1 MYRSYSEDLFGLTHD
16 TLRERLSKNAA
27 DSIATCTDEMK
38 IQYVEDLDNVV
49 SMAILTATVLKF
61 GFGLAAPAVL
71 AMLAARF
78 AGQQALPTVQPPNVP
93 AETWTAWVSA
103 TGHAFGRKALKE
115 TLTYIGTNVVA
126 PTIART
132 VMGTCEMYNSKQTK
146 QMCII
151 VVINETDYEIT
162 RTEGWDMLE
171 YGPAATFS
179 KLPPRQIAESDL
191 VSWGVWA
198 TGSGRA
204 SGAASAIKLETTNCP
219 PGGKNFHFIV
229 SASCPAWTPTNTM
242 ALTMSGSD
250 CKKECRDNESISS
263 NVTATRRETVGEAHV
278 AVSAELESTSGKRAF
293 VVVRITSTALVSQP
307 KL

>member
-1 MYRSYSEDLFGLTHD
+1 
-16 TLRERLSKNAA
+16 
-27 DSIATCTDEMK
+27 MK

-49 SMAILTATVLKF
+49 SMAILTATVLKS
-61 GFGLAAPAVL
+61 GLSAAPAVL

-78 AGQQALPTVQPPNVP
+78 AAQQALPIVQPADVP
-93 AETWTAWVSA
+93 AETWAAWVSA

-115 TLTYIGTNVVA
+115 ILTYIGTNVVA

-132 VMGTCEMYNSKQTK
+132 VMGTCEMYKSKQTK

-151 VVINETDYEIT
+151 VVINETDYEIS
-162 RTEGWDMLE
+162 RTDGWDMLRYPE
-171 YGPAATFS
+171 PAATFS
-179 KLPPRQIAESDL
+179 KLPPRRIGDSDL

-198 TGSGRA
+198 TGSGST
-204 SGAASAIKLETTNCP
+204 SGAASAIKLQTTNCP
-219 PGGKNFHFIV
+219 PGGKNFQFIV

-242 ALTMSGSD
+242 ALTMWGSD
-250 CKKECRDNESISS
+250 CEKECRDNESVRS

-278 AVSAELESTSGKRAF
+278 AVSAELENTGGKRAF